1 MVSIND
7 YLVKKFL
14 ENKISYTSIQKI
26 MLKLIKS
33 RYFSNYYNLSPNN
46 INEIK
51 IMVKKVNL
59 YLDEYLK
66 K

>member
-1 MVSIND
+1 
-7 YLVKKFL
+7 
-14 ENKISYTSIQKI
+14 

-66 K
+66 NEKNLKKFDKKNQFINNSLYII

>member
-1 MVSIND
+1 
-7 YLVKKFL
+7 
-14 ENKISYTSIQKI
+14 

-33 RYFSNYYNLSPNN
+33 RYFSNYYKLSPNN